1 MSANDRVHA
10 ATMNVSH
17 LRTVLFSAALAAT
30 ALAASSTAAK
40 AQAPVDNGPTDP
52 GVRCAA
58 KVGPGQYEFY
68 LPGEKATD
76 VNGNKWVCGPDG
88 QWFRDYSALT
98 LGGYRYTTVTASYIV
113 VSTSVRTV
121 YAIQE

>member
-1 MSANDRVHA
+1 MSANDRLHT

-17 LRTVLFSAALAAT
+17 LRTALFAIALGAAALV
-30 ALAASSTAAK
+30 ASSGTAK

-98 LGGYRYTTVTASYIV
+98 LGGTRYTTVASSYIV
-113 VSTSVRTV
+113 LSTSARLS
-121 YAIQE
+121 YAIQ

>member
-1 MSANDRVHA
+1 MSANDRLHA

-17 LRTVLFSAALAAT
+17 LRTALFALSLSVT
-30 ALAASSTAAK
+30 ALVASSSTAK
-40 AQAPVDNGPTDP
+40 AQAPVNNGPTDP

-76 VNGNKWVCGPDG
+76 INGNKWVCGPDG
-88 QWFRDYSALT
+88 QWFRDYSSLT
-98 LGGYRYTTVTASYIV
+98 LGGYTRYTAATSSYIV
-113 VSTSVRTV
+113 VSTSTRV
-121 YAIQE
+121 YAIQ

>member
-1 MSANDRVHA
+1 MRTNDRLHIA
-10 ATMNVSH
+10 FMNVSN
-17 LRTVLFSAALAAT
+17 LRTALFAIALSAA
-30 ALAASSTAAK
+30 ALVVSSTTAK
-40 AQAPVDNGPTDP
+40 AQADNGPTDP

-88 QWFRDYSALT
+88 QWFRDYSALV
-98 LGGYRYTTVTASYIV
+98 LGGSTRGTAVTAYYV
-113 VSTSVRTV
+113 VAPARA
-121 YAIQE
+121 YAVSR

>member
-1 MSANDRVHA
+1 MRANDRLHTV
-10 ATMNVSH
+10 TVNVS
-17 LRTVLFSAALAAT
+17 LRTALFAIALSAA
-30 ALAASSTAAK
+30 ALVGSSSTAK

-88 QWFRDYSALT
+88 QWFRDYSALV
-98 LGGYRYTTVTASYIV
+98 LGGSTRYTTVTAAYV
-113 VSTSVRTV
+113 VAPARTFAV
-121 YAIQE
+121 SR

>member
-1 MSANDRVHA
+1 MRANDRLHT
-10 ATMNVSH
+10 ATMNVS
-17 LRTVLFSAALAAT
+17 LRTALFAIALSAA
-30 ALAASSTAAK
+30 ALVASSSTAK
-40 AQAPVDNGPTDP
+40 AQAPVDNGPSDP

-98 LGGYRYTTVTASYIV
+98 LGGYTRYTAATSSYIV
-113 VSTSVRTV
+113 VSTSTRVS
-121 YAIQE
+121 YAIQ